1 MPGNFELVAL
11 VCHVRAPRLFFSY
24 LLFSAACESW
34 RTTAPQIEPSLVCLC
49 RSVFLDTRRGGAS
62 CICSA
67 TPGRAWCGLNQGS
80 DRARTHAALTS
91 MCLTL
96 SCASLVFG
104 RLIVR
109 TPFLNDASILA
120 ASTAAGLSM
129 LRRKAP

>member
-1 MPGNFELVAL
+1 MSVLRGFTFPIFCFRRPVNRGE
-11 VCHVRAPRLFFSY
+11 
-24 LLFSAACESW
+24 
-34 RTTAPQIEPSLVCLC
+34 PQRPHIEPSLVCLC

-120 ASTAAGLSM
+120 AS
-129 LRRKAP
+129 